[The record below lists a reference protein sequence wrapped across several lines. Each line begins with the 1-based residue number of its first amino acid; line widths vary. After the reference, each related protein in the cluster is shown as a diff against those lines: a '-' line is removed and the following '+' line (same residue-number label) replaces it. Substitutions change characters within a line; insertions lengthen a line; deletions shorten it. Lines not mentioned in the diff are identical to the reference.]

1 MPNTNSLKT
10 LLKNKTVL
18 ITGGTGSFG
27 SFFINKLLENTN
39 FNLIKKVIVYS
50 RDELKQTEMAQ
61 KIEKRKLDKI
71 RFFIGDIRD
80 KDRLYRAMEDVDI
93 VIHAAA
99 LKQVPIAENN
109 PFEFIK
115 TNVIGAQNVIDAS
128 LDNKV
133 ENVIALST
141 DKAVSPI
148 NLYGATKLA
157 SDKLFTSANLMKG
170 SKSIK
175 FSVVRYGNV
184 FSSRGSVVP
193 LFIKLSEEKKTFT
206 ITDRKMTRFNMT
218 LNEACNFVFWCM
230 SNNHGGE
237 VFVPKLPSY
246 RILDLAKAIN
256 PLSKI
261 KVTGVRPGEKI
272 FEELISRADSL
283 NTYDLG
289 YCYSLLESIH
299 EKTTKLYYKRKYKK
313 VKTSFEYN
321 SSNNKNFLSV
331 NELQKLVKNHSK

>member
-1 MPNTNSLKT
+1 
-10 LLKNKTVL
+10 
-18 ITGGTGSFG
+18 
-27 SFFINKLLENTN
+27 
-39 FNLIKKVIVYS
+39 
-50 RDELKQTEMAQ
+50 
-61 KIEKRKLDKI
+61 
-71 RFFIGDIRD
+71 
-80 KDRLYRAMEDVDI
+80 MEDVNI

-148 NLYGATKLA
+148 NLYGASKLA

-170 SKSIK
+170 SKKIK

-193 LFIKLSEEKKTFT
+193 LFNKLSKEKKAFT
-206 ITDRKMTRFNMT
+206 ITDRNMTRFNMT
-218 LNEACNFVFWCM
+218 LDEACDFVFWCM
-230 SNNHGGE
+230 SNNYGGE

-246 RILDLAKAIN
+246 RILDLAKAIS
-256 PLSKI
+256 PVSKI
-261 KVTGVRPGEKI
+261 RITGVRPGEKI

-299 EKTTKLYYKRKYKK
+299 DRTTKLYNKKLYRK
-313 VKTSFEYN
+313 VNNSFEYN

-331 NELQKLVKNHSK
+331 SQLKKLVKNHIK